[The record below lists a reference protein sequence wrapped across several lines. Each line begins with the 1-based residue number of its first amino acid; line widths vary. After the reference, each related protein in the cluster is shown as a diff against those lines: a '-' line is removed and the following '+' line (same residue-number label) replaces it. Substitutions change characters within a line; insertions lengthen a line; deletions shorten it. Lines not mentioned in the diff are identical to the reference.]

1 MSAKK
6 KRHRPRQGGGDEK
19 MMSREEVSDWTG
31 LSVSAIDKF
40 RREAGFP
47 FIKAGRRV
55 LFRRGDVEEW
65 LRGRSNGG
73 AAVLA

>member
-1 MSAKK
+1 VSAKK

-31 LSVSAIDKF
+31 LSVSVIDKF
-40 RREAGFP
+40 RRKVGFP

-55 LFRRGDVEEW
+55 LFRRRDVEKW
-65 LRGRSNGG
+65 LAKRSKNGEG
-73 AAVLA
+73 PR

>member
-6 KRHRPRQGGGDEK
+6 KRRRPRQGGGDEK
-19 MMSREEVSDWTG
+19 LMSREEVADWTG

-47 FIKAGRRV
+47 FIQAGRRV
-55 LFRRGDVEEW
+55 LFRRRDVEKW
-65 LRGRSNGG
+65 LAKRSKNGEG
-73 AAVLA
+73 PR